1 MYNKNYWKKVAT
13 NLKENAKIFMGEFGQ
28 IKGKEYM
35 LQLNY
40 NKIHNK
46 ANINRR
52 KDRIT
57 FFPVPVFM

>member
-1 MYNKNYWKKVAT
+1 MAT